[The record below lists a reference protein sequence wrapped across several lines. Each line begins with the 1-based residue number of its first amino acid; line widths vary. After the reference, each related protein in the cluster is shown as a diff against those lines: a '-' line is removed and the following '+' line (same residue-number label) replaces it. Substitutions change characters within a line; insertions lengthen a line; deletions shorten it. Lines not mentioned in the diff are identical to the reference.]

1 MLICSMLR
9 FYVAYVEATVLAIH
23 HRKGNFVEDL
33 CGRSFERAPLGYKF
47 KRIHEMFKVRM
58 NEDMKLNDLTFSQ
71 MEVLFYLEK
80 NQDHP
85 VNQQELCTAIE
96 VSHPTMIGLI
106 NRLEEKEM
114 LQRRV
119 DPENRRNRYI
129 EMTQKAHE
137 VMLQTKCRRER
148 NDQLITRGMS
158 EAQKAELDRLL
169 TMVYGNMQD
178 EAFWK

>member
-1 MLICSMLR
+1 MRGGIG
-9 FYVAYVEATVLAIH
+9 YTG
-23 HRKGNFVEDL
+23 KGNFVEDL

-47 KRIHEMFKVRM
+47 KRIHEMFKARM
-58 NEDMKLNDLTFSQ
+58 NEDMKRNDMTFSQ

-80 NQDHP
+80 NQDHS

-106 NRLEEKEM
+106 NRLEEKDM
-114 LQRRV
+114 VQRRV

-129 EMTQKAHE
+129 EMTQKARE
-137 VMLQTKCRRER
+137 VMMLTQYRREH
-148 NDQLITRGMS
+148 NDQVITMGMS
-158 EAQKAELDRLL
+158 DAQKEELNRLL
-169 TMVYGNMQD
+169 TMVYSNMQD